1 MLLCWLAAAEDAL
14 REAIELAPDDP
25 ELRAHEVMQLAN
37 VYHLAGKAATAERLY
52 AWLVAQVDHAGDY
65 TRGLAL
71 ANLAAMA
78 ASRRERDQARN
89 LYTDALDL
97 LRAAGAE
104 EEAERVAA
112 DLAALE

>member
-1 MLLCWLAAAEDAL
+1 
-14 REAIELAPDDP
+14 
-25 ELRAHEVMQLAN
+25 
-37 VYHLAGKAATAERLY
+37 
-52 AWLVAQVDHAGDY
+52 
-65 TRGLAL
+65 
-71 ANLAAMA
+71 MA